1 MDDGESEEI
10 LANENEGKK
19 LAIELGAIFQ
29 SISAKERSGID
40 ELYEKIGK
48 KVLIPSYHDNIII
61 EEKRKIKKINK
72 KGCYII

>member
-29 SISAKERSGID
+29 SISAKEYSGKI
-40 ELYEKIGK
+40 ELYKKIGK

-61 EEKRKIKKINK
+61 EEKEKLKKRKVVI
-72 KGCYII
+72 